1 MPAACAGV
9 MAVIEF
15 ALTTATLDAAVP
27 PTETDA
33 PDAKP
38 LPEMV
43 TEVPPAVLPELGV
56 IPLTAG
62 GGAT

>member
-1 MPAACAGV
+1 V
-9 MAVIEF
+9 AVIEF

-27 PTETDA
+27 PIETDA

-38 LPEMV
+38 LPEIV
-43 TEVPPAVLPELGV
+43 IDVPPPVLPELGV